1 MIENRRRTGDY
12 AFHLVRPPTSP
23 TSGPIY
29 EGVKIH
35 QHVDADLG
43 AKGRYEQRANYTY
56 ENEDDRSPKYTPFE
70 RPISPEQAD
79 LSMTEKIIE
88 HVSEDEKSTSSEEVI
103 FEEWTEEFSCRRT
116 DEIDRRTNQILRTT
130 IDETS
135 DRIKGDVIKEHYK
148 EKNTRI
154 KGRKSYDVVRE
165 IPRRT
170 PQRIYEE
177 LPPPS
182 TSSIIPRS
190 SSSNRQWTSEDIYTT
205 EIVQDPRIARELES
219 TAKRFDSTT
228 HYDRVRPSEPS
239 PPPPPSTSR
248 YDRISTV
255 VTTPSTHYTDIR
267 KPETEDVVTEEYQVE
282 IQSPTKSGRT
292 SDWRNELKQIYTPTS
307 DDDQV
312 QKSSPFCFSFA
323 VLVLC

>member
-1 MIENRRRTGDY
+1 MLSC
-12 AFHLVRPPTSP
+12 LVRPPVSP
-23 TSGPIY
+23 HSGPIY

-43 AKGRYEQRANYTY
+43 AKGRYEQRANYIY
-56 ENEDDRSPKYTPFE
+56 ENEDDRSPKQSKYTPYE
-70 RPISPEQAD
+70 RPISPQQSD

-88 HVSEDEKSTSSEEVI
+88 HVSEDEKSTSSEEVV

-135 DRIKGDVIKEHYK
+135 DRIKGDVVKEHYK

-154 KGRKSYDVVRE
+154 KGRKSYDVIKE

-170 PQRIYEE
+170 PQRIHEE
-177 LPPPS
+177 LPPPPS
-182 TSSIIPRS
+182 SSSIIPRS
-190 SSSNRQWTSEDIYTT
+190 SSSNRQWVSEDIYTT
-205 EIVQDPRIARELES
+205 EIVQDPRLARELES
-219 TAKRFDSTT
+219 TAQRFDSVT

-239 PPPPPSTSR
+239 PPPPPTSR

-255 VTTPSTHYTDIR
+255 VTTSPTHYTDIR
-267 KPETEDVVTEEYQVE
+267 KPETEEVVSEEYQVE
-282 IQSPTKSGRT
+282 VQSPSKTGRT
-292 SDWRNELKQIYTPTS
+292 SDWRSELKQIYTPLS

-312 QKSSPFCFSFA
+312 NTPSRNSFFFPCA
-323 VLVLC
+323 VLVLL